1 MTPAA
6 RRGFEDTMTGT
17 PEILWAPSASVST
30 ATAPRAIAS
39 AAKSAPCAFSPGSAM
54 KRSPS

>member
-6 RRGFEDTMTGT
+6 RRGLELTMTGT
-17 PEILWAPSASVST
+17 PLIFTAPASSVKT

-39 AAKSAPCAFSPGSAM
+39 DAKSAP
-54 KRSPS
+54 